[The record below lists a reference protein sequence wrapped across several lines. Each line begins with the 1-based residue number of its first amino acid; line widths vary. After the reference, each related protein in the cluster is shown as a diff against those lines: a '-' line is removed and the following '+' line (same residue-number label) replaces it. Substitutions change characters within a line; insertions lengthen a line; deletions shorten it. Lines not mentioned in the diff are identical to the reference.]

1 MKKTFLAIIIVFTS
15 SVLVAQSTDTVMV
28 GNMYYSPSSLTIES
42 GDQVVFVLVDGVH
55 DVNFETSSLTGVS
68 FDNPSQVES
77 IPMQSLEGL
86 MGSITFDAPGVYN
99 YDCSGYGHASG
110 GMVGSITV
118 MASVSVSNTVV
129 DVIINSDDHT
139 TLEAAVIAANLAATL
154 SGDGPF
160 TVFAPTDAAFELL
173 PADVLSSLLAD
184 PSGALTQILL
194 SHVASGNVLS
204 SDLTDGMMVTTLA
217 DSVFVSVSI
226 DNGVVMIN
234 NATVTMADIQTDN
247 GVVHVVDAVI
257 DPANSD
263 EEEVTNTIVDI
274 VVASEN
280 HTTLETAVI
289 AAGLA
294 ETLSSEGP
302 FTVFAPTDAA
312 FELIPAD
319 VMSSLL
325 MDPMGS
331 LTYILTHHV
340 HSGNVL
346 STDLT
351 DGMMVPTVAGTDL
364 TVSITDLGVFIDGA
378 AVSQADIVA
387 DNGVIHVIDAVMVPS
402 DLDIEESP
410 FSNNKSKYL
419 YSVDVLGKRVAED
432 TRGIV
437 IFDKYSSGNVIKR
450 FKF

>member
-1 MKKTFLAIIIVFTS
+1 MSMKKLIFSAFLIPLMTF
-15 SVLVAQSTDTVMV
+15 AQSSHTVNAGVYYYIPETLNILIGDTVFWV
-28 GNMYYSPSSLTIES
+28 NEGGN
-42 GDQVVFVLVDGVH
+42 H
-55 DVNFETSSLTGVS
+55 DVNFAVNTLTNVS
-68 FDNPSQVES
+68 FNNQAEV
-77 IPMQSLEGL
+77 ISLPTQGAGL
-86 MGSITFDAPGVYN
+86 MGTITFDVAGTYN
-99 YDCSGYGHASG
+99 YDCSVGQHALN
-110 GMVGSITV
+110 GMVGQIIV
-118 MASVSVSNTVV
+118 NAAPSNTVV

-139 TLEAAVIAANLAATL
+139 TLEAAVIAANLAETL

-160 TVFAPTDAAFELL
+160 TVFAPTDAAFEML
-173 PADVLSSLLAD
+173 PSEALDALLAD

-257 DPANSD
+257 TTD

-331 LTYILTHHV
+331 LTYVLTHHV

-364 TVSITDLGVFIDGA
+364 TVSITDQGVFIDGA

-410 FSNNKSKYL
+410 FSINESKYL

>member
-1 MKKTFLAIIIVFTS
+1 MKKILLSILFIS
-15 SVLVAQSTDTVMV
+15 SVCSLFAQTTYDVVV
-28 GNMYYSPSSLTIES
+28 GPGLTYSPAILTITQ
-42 GDQVVFVLVDGVH
+42 GDAVTFTLAGGYH
-55 DVNFETSSLTGVS
+55 DVNFETSSITGVS

-86 MGSITFDAPGVYN
+86 MGSITFDVPGVYN
-99 YDCSGYGHASG
+99 YDCSGYGHAAS

-139 TLEAAVIAANLAATL
+139 TLEAAVIAANLAETL

-257 DPANSD
+257 TTD

-331 LTYILTHHV
+331 LTYVLTHHV

-364 TVSITDLGVFIDGA
+364 TVSITDQGVFIDGA

-410 FSNNKSKYL
+410 FSINESKYL

>member
-1 MKKTFLAIIIVFTS
+1 MKNFLLSILFISSVCSLFAQTTYDVLVGPGLTYSPAILTITEGDSVTFTS
-15 SVLVAQSTDTVMV
+15 EG
-28 GNMYYSPSSLTIES
+28 GN
-42 GDQVVFVLVDGVH
+42 H
-55 DVNFETSSLTGVS
+55 DVNFAVNTLTNVS
-68 FDNPSQVES
+68 FNNPAEV
-77 IPMQSLEGL
+77 ISLPTQGAGL
-86 MGSITFDAPGVYN
+86 MGTITFDVAGTYN
-99 YDCSGYGHASG
+99 YDCSVGQHAFN
-110 GMVGSITV
+110 GMVGQIIV
-118 MASVSVSNTVV
+118 NAAPSNTVV

-139 TLEAAVIAANLAATL
+139 TLEAAVIAANLAETL

-160 TVFAPTDAAFELL
+160 TVFAPTDAAFEML

-204 SDLTDGMMVTTLA
+204 SDLSDGMMVATYA
-217 DSVFVSVSI
+217 DFHVNVTINANGVFI
-226 DNGVVMIN
+226 DNAQVIV
-234 NATVTMADIQTDN
+234 ADIQTDN

-331 LTYILTHHV
+331 LTYVLTHHV

-364 TVSITDLGVFIDGA
+364 TVSITDQGVFIDGA

-410 FSNNKSKYL
+410 FSINESKYL